1 MYNRFWALDILGAI
15 KPFDRD
21 SILHTLMTNNQVKNQ
36 HLWWRAG
43 FGPPADRVK
52 ELSKEKPEAIFHS
65 ILRSSEKKPDLFDV
79 ADPDLKE
86 MVAGNQLMVPGK
98 LQALRPEEKQMIRK
112 QSVQDISK
120 LNIRWLQEMTDS
132 PAQLLEKMSLFWH
145 GHFASKTV
153 NILYDQAMLNTIRE
167 HALGNFRDLLFNV
180 SKSASIIQFLNNNQ
194 NKKGHP
200 NENFAR
206 ELMELFT
213 IGRGHYSETD
223 VKESAR
229 AFTGWGTNLQG
240 DFDFRPR
247 QHDDGIKTFFGKTGN
262 LSGEDILEILLV
274 QKQTS
279 IFITK
284 KIYRFFVNETID
296 EEQVNELA
304 SGFYDS
310 GYDIRRLM
318 ISIFTASWFYDQK
331 NIGIQIKSPVVWMVG
346 IRRQLPMEIQNPAVQ
361 LILERLLG
369 QVLFSPPNVAGW
381 PGGKH
386 WIDSSSLMMRMQI
399 PGVIYK
405 SDAILSRPKEDD
417 DLMMGMRDQTI
428 GKYLKKYANTGAQF
442 FQAKVFWEEYM
453 ENFKETTDDAMY
465 AAIRGLLLQRVFPMN
480 ENEIVKYIDESSREL
495 RIQSITIRLM
505 GTPEYQ
511 LC

>member
-1 MYNRFWALDILGAI
+1 MN
-15 KPFDRD
+15 P
-21 SILHTLMTNNQVKNQ
+21 NQLRNQ

-43 FGPPADRVK
+43 FGPPADNLN
-52 ELSKEKPEAIFHS
+52 ELSKEKTERLFHS
-65 ILRSSEKKPDLFDV
+65 ILKASEKKPVFFDV

-86 MVAGNQLMVPGK
+86 MVSSNQQMTPARMQGLK
-98 LQALRPEEKQMIRK
+98 PEDKQMIRK

-120 LNIRWLQEMTDS
+120 LNLKWLQEMTDS

-153 NILYDQAMLNTIRE
+153 NIIYDQALLNVIRE
-167 HALGNFRDLLFNV
+167 NALGNFKDLLFNV
-180 SKSASIIQFLNNNQ
+180 SKTASMIQFLNNNQ

-213 IGRGHYSETD
+213 IGRGNYTETD

-229 AFTGWGTNLQG
+229 AFTGWGANLQG
-240 DFDFRPR
+240 DFTFRPR

-262 LSGEDILEILLV
+262 LSGEDILSILLE
-274 QKQTS
+274 QKQTA
-279 IFITK
+279 IFITR
-284 KIYRFFVNETID
+284 KIYKFFVNETVD
-296 EEQVNELA
+296 EEKMNVLA
-304 SGFYDS
+304 SNFFES
-310 GYDIRRLM
+310 GYDIRNLM
-318 ISIFTASWFYDQK
+318 ISIFTSSSFYDQK
-331 NIGIQIKSPVVWMVG
+331 NIGNQIKSPVVWMVG
-346 IRRQLPMEIQNPAVQ
+346 MRRQLPMEIQNPTVQ

-386 WIDSSSLMMRMQI
+386 WIDSSSLMLRMQVPRI
-399 PGVIYK
+399 ISQ
-405 SDAILSRPKEDD
+405 SDAILSRPKDD
-417 DLMMGMRDQTI
+417 DDVMMGMREQSFM
-428 GKYLKKYANTGAQF
+428 KNLKKINNPGAQL
-442 FQAKVFWEEYM
+442 FQAKILWDDYIK
-453 ENFKETTDDAMY
+453 NFKDVSEESLY
-465 AAIRGLLLQRVFPMN
+465 PVIRDFLLQRAMAIN
-480 ENEIVKYIDESSREL
+480 ENDLIKYFDESNRET
-495 RIQSITIRLM
+495 RIESITIRLM